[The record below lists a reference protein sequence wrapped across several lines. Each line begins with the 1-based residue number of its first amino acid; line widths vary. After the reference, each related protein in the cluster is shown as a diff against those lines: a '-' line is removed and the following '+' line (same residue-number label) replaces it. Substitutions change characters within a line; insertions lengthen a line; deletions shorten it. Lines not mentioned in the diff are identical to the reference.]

1 MPMAVKEYRIK
12 VTNEIVGLENGA
24 DGTNNAVGG
33 SQDQN
38 QTANKLVKKSAGGGV
53 GKAIAVNMG
62 KQALA
67 YATSNYGNLTGDY
80 INQAHI
86 SEGIE
91 MAGLLAMGLSSPVGA
106 AAAIGA
112 VGIRAV
118 NRYIDVRKSE
128 TVSANLKERTGLTKG
143 GSR

>member
-1 MPMAVKEYRIK
+1 MAAKEYKIK

-24 DGTNNAVGG
+24 DGTNSPIGG
-33 SQDQN
+33 GTAQNQN

-53 GKAIAVNMG
+53 GKAIAISMG

-80 INQAHI
+80 INQANI

-91 MAGLLAMGLSSPVGA
+91 IAGLLAMGISSPVGA

-112 VGIRAV
+112 IAIRAV

-128 TVSANLKERTGLTKG
+128 TVSANMKERLGIAKG